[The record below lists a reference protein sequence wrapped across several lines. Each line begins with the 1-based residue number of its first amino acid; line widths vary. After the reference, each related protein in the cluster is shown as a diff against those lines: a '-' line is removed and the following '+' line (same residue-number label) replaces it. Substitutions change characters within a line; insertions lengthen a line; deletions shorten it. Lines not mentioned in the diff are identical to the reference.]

1 MKNQGY
7 KNTGEESAFTSNISI
22 MKILVYSKNN
32 LLGIGLSMQLNK
44 WKGVTVVN
52 TFNCIDEA
60 LISLKIGQKPD
71 VLILNQATFDSIL
84 MNTIQKFQIAI
95 GPLVPLIILTDVP
108 GNFQSEASRL
118 FPTVNFLSNAIT
130 PEDLKRTLY
139 SLPLKK
145 LSCTLTTDAY
155 HLKKRISEREM
166 IFLSHLC
173 SEEEYTYEQIADKM
187 SVHVRTVDGFR
198 KSLFQKLSIKSKTG
212 LVMLA
217 IRNNWV

>member
-1 MKNQGY
+1 MKYQGY
-7 KNTGEESAFTSNISI
+7 KNTSEESAFTSNNSN
-22 MKILVYSKNN
+22 MKILIYSKNN
-32 LLGIGLSMQLNK
+32 LLGIGLTMQLNK
-44 WKGVTVVN
+44 WKGISVVN

-60 LISLKIGQKPD
+60 LIYLKIGQKPD

-84 MNTIQKFQIAI
+84 MNVIMEFQKTLDPI
-95 GPLVPLIILTDVP
+95 PLIILTDVP
-108 GNFQSEASRL
+108 DDYQLEVSRL
-118 FPTVNFLSNAIT
+118 FPTVNFLSNTIA
-130 PEDLKRTLY
+130 PEDLKRTLC